1 MAQAGVRSD
10 RQMEVAERE
19 EPKGQENEAIDRQQG
34 VHKAA
39 RASGDVYRADE
50 ANCSHHVIILVE

>member
-1 MAQAGVRSD
+1 MSQAGVRSD

-19 EPKGQENEAIDRQQG
+19 EAKRQENKAIDRQQG

-39 RASGDVYRADE
+39 RASGDVHRVDE
-50 ANCSHHVIILVE
+50 ANFLIM